1 MTDQKKSVET
11 PEKSAQSKAQAVNS
25 LQLSAQRVTVY
36 ALLMSVGTLSSRVL
50 GLVRDTLFFA
60 YFDRTVTDA
69 WTVAF
74 RIPNMFRRLLGE
86 GSLSV
91 SFIPVFVSLKTEKGE
106 QNQEVKNLINGFYTL
121 LLLILSVLTVLGI
134 IFGAE
139 IVGFIVDQNFSQV
152 PGKFELTVRLA
163 QIMFI
168 FIFFMSTYAYFMG
181 ILNACGKYALAA
193 AAPALFNVSMILS
206 MFVPEGWFPVKGDPL
221 AWGVVFGGFLQTI
234 VLVPTLRRLGYFPSL
249 SLKMFSDPI
258 KMVWRNMLPGF
269 FGLGLL
275 QITTL
280 INTRFASSL
289 GEGTNSYIYLA
300 DRLLEL
306 PLSLVS
312 VSLGTALL
320 PILSNQW
327 ALGKVKEMHET
338 TEHYLGLNLFL
349 SLLAATGL
357 YFMPIP
363 ILEVLFGYGKFS
375 ALDAQLTAEV
385 LKIYSLIII
394 SSSAVRVFVPSFYA
408 IKNTWYP
415 AVVSAACL
423 IFHVIMAPILISRY
437 QLQGLIYSTFFSGVL
452 NFVLL
457 FTGYKYFIGEISFF
471 KFVFKLLKFL
481 VLAVPSILIFSSYD
495 WVQAQMLGSG
505 TSMLHLKK
513 AILVI
518 LYLGI
523 GSLVYFTISYVLQ
536 VPECKKTLDQLGSK
550 VKTRLMRL

>member
-1 MTDQKKSVET
+1 
-11 PEKSAQSKAQAVNS
+11 
-25 LQLSAQRVTVY
+25 
-36 ALLMSVGTLSSRVL
+36 MSVGTLSSRVL

-74 RIPNMFRRLLGE
+74 RIPNLFRRLLGE

-91 SFIPVFVSLKTEKGE
+91 SFIPVFVSLRAERGD
-106 QNQEVKNLINGFYTL
+106 QNQEVKNLVNGFYTL

-139 IVGFIVDQNFSQV
+139 IVGLIVDQNFSQV

-193 AAPALFNVSMILS
+193 AAPALFNISMIFS
-206 MFVPEGWFPVKGDPL
+206 MFVPEGWFSVKGDSL
-221 AWGVVFGGFLQTI
+221 AWGVVFGGLLQTVI
-234 VLVPTLRRLGYFPSL
+234 LVPTLRRMGYFPTL
-249 SLKMFSDPI
+249 SLKMFSAPI

-320 PILSNQW
+320 PILSSQW
-327 ALGKVKEMHET
+327 ALGKVEEMHET
-338 TEHYLGLNLFL
+338 TEHYLGINLFL
-349 SLLAATGL
+349 SLLAASGL

-375 ALDAQLTAEV
+375 AADAGITAEV
-385 LKIYSLIII
+385 LKIYSLIMI

-415 AVVSAACL
+415 AIVSAVCL
-423 IFHVIMAPILISRY
+423 VFHVVMAPILISRY
-437 QLQGLIYSTFFSGVL
+437 QLQGLIYSTFLSGLL
-452 NFVLL
+452 NFTLL
-457 FTGYKYFIGEISFF
+457 FSGYKYFIGDISFI
-471 KFVFKLLKFL
+471 KFTVKLLKFL
-481 VLAVPSILIFSSYD
+481 LIAVPSILFFSSYE
-495 WVQAQMLGSG
+495 WAQMQILGSG
-505 TSMLHLKK
+505 TSLLHVKK
-513 AILVI
+513 AVLVI
-518 LYLGI
+518 TYLGV
-523 GSLVYFTISYVLQ
+523 GSIVYFTIAYFLGIK
-536 VPECKKTLDQLGSK
+536 ECKQTLDQLGNK
-550 VKTRLMRL
+550 LKTKLKKL